1 MNLQTLKT
9 ELASDPLDRGY
20 DSMDDVSAAESL
32 NTEDRQ
38 ADRESLDT
46 GLLVASLVD
55 TEYVGLG
62 AVAKD
67 YLALLASAQSVPLT
81 ATVKTNLGR
90 LFPAGSETR
99 ANLIALLKRPGSRA
113 DELGLGRVTP
123 SHVADARRLP

>member
-9 ELASDPLDRGY
+9 ELASDPLRRGY
-20 DSMDDVSAAESL
+20 STMDDVAAAESL

-55 TEYVGLG
+55 AEYSALG
-62 AVAKD
+62 AVAKN
-67 YLALLASAQSVPLT
+67 YLSLLASAQSVPLT
-81 ATVKTNLGR
+81 ATVKANLGR